1 MPAYY
6 AAADVA
12 LLGGSFAPLG
22 GQNLIEAAACACP
35 VVMGPHTF
43 NFDDAA
49 ELAQAQGAA
58 LRARDLGQA
67 VALALNTPAS
77 SWHQHRAAGLAW
89 VAAHAGAAQRQARV
103 VLQAL
108 NAGR

>member
-1 MPAYY
+1 MGARSIAITLSAWRGFYRWWGLQGRIGANPVEGLRGPKARRPLPK
-6 AAADVA
+6 A
-12 LLGGSFAPLG
+12 L
-22 GQNLIEAAACACP
+22 P
-35 VVMGPHTF
+35 V
-43 NFDDAA
+43 
-49 ELAQAQGAA
+49 E
-58 LRARDLGQA
+58 QA

>member
-1 MPAYY
+1 
-6 AAADVA
+6 
-12 LLGGSFAPLG
+12 
-22 GQNLIEAAACACP
+22 

-43 NFDDAA
+43 NFEDAA

-58 LRARDLGQA
+58 LRARDLEQA

-103 VLQAL
+103 VLKAL